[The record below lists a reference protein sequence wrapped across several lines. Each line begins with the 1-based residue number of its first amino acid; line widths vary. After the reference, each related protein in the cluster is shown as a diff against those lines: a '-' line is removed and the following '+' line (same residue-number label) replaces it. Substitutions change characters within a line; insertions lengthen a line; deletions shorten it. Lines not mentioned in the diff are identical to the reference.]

1 MVLSQSADSEQE
13 KNYISKK
20 RILIVDDESDIT
32 TSFKLGLE
40 QYGFMV
46 STYNDSV
53 LALSEFKAGL
63 YDLLL
68 ADIRMLGMSGLE
80 LYEKIKQ
87 IDDRIEVCFMTA
99 FDEYYGQ
106 LGKAFPKL
114 DLQRCYLLK
123 PITI

>member
-1 MVLSQSADSEQE
+1 M
-13 KNYISKK
+13 
-20 RILIVDDESDIT
+20 DDESDIT
-32 TSFKLGLE
+32 TPFKLGLE

-68 ADIRMLGMSGLE
+68 ADIRMPGMSGLE
-80 LYEKIKQ
+80 LYQKIKQ
-87 IDDRIEVCFMTA
+87 KDDRIEVCFMTA

-106 LGKAFPKL
+106 LGKAFPQL

-123 PITI
+123 PITISNLVKRIKTILNIN